1 MYRLIKRTIAV
12 GALIAAL
19 AAISAPLAAARFDLN
34 PPASSNQVASPT
46 PTQSSSSSISHTSSA
61 TSTGFD
67 WGDAALGAAGM
78 LVLLSIGAGGVLV
91 ARRGRHLRA
100 ATR

>member
-1 MYRLIKRTIAV
+1 MYRVIKRTIT
-12 GALIAAL
+12 IAAL
-19 AAISAPLAAARFDLN
+19 TAALSAISAPVAAARFDLN
-34 PPASSNQVASPT
+34 PPASSHPVTSVA
-46 PTQSSSSSISHTSSA
+46 PTQSSSQSSSQTSAS

-78 LVLLSIGAGGVLV
+78 LALLSVGTGAVLV
-91 ARRGRHLRA
+91 GRRGRRLRA

>member
-1 MYRLIKRTIAV
+1 MSRLIKRTITI
-12 GALIAAL
+12 GTLIAAF
-19 AAISAPLAAARFDLN
+19 AAISAPVAAARFDLN
-34 PPASSNQVASPT
+34 PPASSNPVAPAT
-46 PTQSSSSSISHTSSA
+46 PTQSSSSSISHTGAS

-78 LVLLSIGAGGVLV
+78 LLLLSVGTGAVLV
-91 ARRGRHLRA
+91 SRRGRRLPA

>member
-1 MYRLIKRTIAV
+1 MSRLVKRTIAV

-19 AAISAPLAAARFDLN
+19 AAISAPVTAARFDLN
-34 PPASSNQVASPT
+34 PPASNNPVATAT

-61 TSTGFD
+61 RSTGFD

-78 LVLLSIGAGGVLV
+78 LVLLGIGTGAVLV